1 MLLADPPVVVLDEAG
16 SQAGA
21 DPTLAAAMLRVSE
34 GRTAV
39 VIAHHLDQVRRA
51 DTVVVLED
59 GRIVESGAPDDLL
72 ERPDGAFAKLWRMSQ
87 GARG

>member
-1 MLLADPPVVVLDEAG
+1 MPTRS

-21 DPTLAAAMLRVSE
+21 DPALAAAMRRVSE

-39 VIAHHLDQVRRA
+39 VIAHHLDQVRGA